1 MNHMKGSMKMFLGEY
16 NPNIT
21 EGSRIA
27 LPSKLRDQISRGE
40 IILSKGFEKC
50 VLVYDKDDWAE
61 KAQKQVENLP
71 GNLKRSDLERYL
83 YTSASEV
90 TIDSQGRFVVPPHLK
105 DYARLQGKT
114 AVIGV
119 GDHIELWDKK
129 TWDAHMSIVAE
140 NLGEQ

>member
-1 MNHMKGSMKMFLGEY
+1 MKGSMKMFLGEY

-27 LPSKLRDQISRGE
+27 LPSKMRDQISRGE
-40 IILSKGFEKC
+40 VILSKGFEKC

-71 GNLKRSDLERYL
+71 GTTKRSDLERYL

-90 TIDSQGRFVVPPHLK
+90 SIDSQGRFVVPPHLK
-105 DYARLQGKT
+105 DYAELGGKT

-119 GDHIELWDKK
+119 GDHIELWDKAI
-129 TWDAHMSIVAE
+129 WDAYMLKVTGSLEA
-140 NLGEQ
+140 